1 MEEIYAAINA
11 AGNNPDALRNVALM
25 YGLDPAFVASIAS
38 GTSRTTMGQS
48 FDPSLLVA
56 AGIISPEVLSQGM
69 ASASEAAFQE
79 ALRNW
84 NEDRAAL
91 IGQAPQFV
99 SEIEYRY
106 GTMFGEDHPLMNL
119 FTDVRNG
126 ASAEEA
132 VNKFT
137 SLQDGG
143 DSDYDIAI
151 KSGLLNE
158 DEWNTFKDYL
168 GDFERDYTDFRQ
180 KNYEFMLANDPNSP
194 QYQANMASLGAMPT
208 RETFDTSQA
217 RLDYAKALGMPA
229 LALLPDPNQPA
240 SVTREEL
247 QGAVG
252 GADRYQSMID
262 LINKYTE
269 RGMAP
274 LPADAEPSASSPI
287 VRNLQKL
294 VNEPRSPI
302 VRNARDLGAALGLTQ
317 QAPSKA
323 EQIRQLD
330 LDIGVEQGQEFEAG
344 LNKIAQMLASKKPN
358 PFQQALGQFGIF
370 GALEANV

>member
-106 GTMFGEDHPLMNL
+106 GTMFGQDHPIMNL
-119 FTDVRNG
+119 FAGIRNG
-126 ASAEEA
+126 MGVQEA
-132 VNKFT
+132 LNQMT
-137 SLQDGG
+137 APIDGG
-143 DSDYDIAI
+143 ASMKQQMIDAGMLS
-151 KSGLLNE
+151 E
-158 DEWNTFKDYL
+158 DEWTTLGENLKDYA
-168 GDFERDYTDFRQ
+168 TDVARFNQ
-180 KNYEFMLANDPNSP
+180 ENYEFMLANDPNSP
-194 QYQANMASLGAMPT
+194 QYQAGMASLGAMPT

-229 LALLPDPNQPA
+229 LALLPDP
-240 SVTREEL
+240 S
-247 QGAVG
+247 
-252 GADRYQSMID
+252 
-262 LINKYTE
+262 
-269 RGMAP
+269 
-274 LPADAEPSASSPI
+274 
-287 VRNLQKL
+287 
-294 VNEPRSPI
+294 
-302 VRNARDLGAALGLTQ
+302 Q
-317 QAPSKA
+317 QAYVDPS
-323 EQIRQLD
+323 EVR
-330 LDIGVEQGQEFEAG
+330 
-344 LNKIAQMLASKKPN
+344 
-358 PFQQALGQFGIF
+358 QALGGDEMYRAMQKLSADVNARATRKLPEQRQPIVDVDARRAGVISRRPIDTANFAQQQAARAKQEEILNLDKTVANIQNEELAKGLAIVEGLLASRKPTPFSQALQQYGIF